1 LTNSREAVNLTH
13 PKKGLPTMK
22 RLLTAAA
29 AMLVAC
35 SASAQ
40 IMECIDAKGAKTL
53 AQFCPPGTVKE
64 NMRSSGGTSGG
75 GSAPSATPGAPGA
88 SGKSLSEQEAA
99 FKKRA
104 LERQEAE
111 AKSEK
116 ERADAKAFEKN
127 CNDARAQLKQLQDG
141 KRVSRVDPNTGERS
155 FLDDK
160 DRPGEIASA
169 QKSVEGWCKK

>member
-1 LTNSREAVNLTH
+1 MR
-13 PKKGLPTMK
+13 
-22 RLLTAAA
+22 RLLTATA

-64 NMRSSGGTSGG
+64 NKLSNGGTSAG
-75 GSAPSATPGAPGA
+75 GSAPATPRAP
-88 SGKSLSEQEAA
+88 GKSLSEQDAA

-116 ERADAKAFEKN
+116 EKADAKTMERN
-127 CNDARAQLKQLQDG
+127 CDDARAQLKQLQDG
-141 KRVSRVDPNTGERS
+141 RRVAKVDPNTGERT
-155 FLDDK
+155 FLEDK
-160 DRPGEIASA
+160 DRPGEIATA
-169 QKSVEGWCKK
+169 QKAVDGWCKK